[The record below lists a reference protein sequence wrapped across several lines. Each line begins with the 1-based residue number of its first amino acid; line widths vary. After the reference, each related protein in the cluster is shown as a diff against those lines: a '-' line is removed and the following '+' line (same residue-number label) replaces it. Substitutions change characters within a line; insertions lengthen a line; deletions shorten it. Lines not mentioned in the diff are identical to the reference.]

1 LELQRGQESAV
12 AIGLNAVIVGVTG
25 NSPRVLTV
33 EGAKH
38 RLASLEELEAL
49 PFGPLDS
56 SRGHTLEKNLRG
68 WVSEQTGLNL
78 GWVEQLYTFGDRDRG
93 AIERRGAPRVLSVAY
108 LALVRERDQP
118 IAGRARWKDY
128 YDFLPWEDWREG
140 CPSIIEREII
150 PLLCNWAD
158 SATESST
165 QMSRH
170 DRIAISFGRDE
181 AKWDQEKVLERYEL
195 LYEAGLVSEARRE
208 LSNQTAAGSFQ
219 LDKRNEGTITLSVGM
234 GRPMVLDHRRML
246 ATALGRLRGKIKY
259 RPVIFELMPS
269 TFTLFALQRVVEALA
284 GAPLH
289 KPNFR
294 RLVIKG
300 GLVEKTGQFQGTTVE
315 SGRPAQL
322 FRFRQEVLRERRTPG
337 VSFSGG

>member
-1 LELQRGQESAV
+1 MELKRGQEEDV
-12 AIGLNAVIVGVTG
+12 AIGLNAVIVGVTWG
-25 NSPRVLTV
+25 SPRVLTV

-38 RLASLEELEAL
+38 RLASLEDLEAL
-49 PFGPLDS
+49 PFGPLDPG
-56 SRGHTLEKNLRG
+56 RGHTLEKNLRG

-93 AIERRGAPRVLSVAY
+93 AIERKGAPRVLSVAY
-108 LALVRERDQP
+108 LALVREWDQP

-128 YDFLPWEDWREG
+128 YNFLPWEDWRGG

-150 PLLCNWAD
+150 PFLCNWAD
-158 SATESST
+158 SATEGSI

-170 DRIAISFGRDE
+170 DRIAISFGRNK

-195 LYEAGLVSEARRE
+195 LYEARLVSESCRE
-208 LSNQTAAGSFQ
+208 LSNETIAGSFQ
-219 LDKRNEGTITLSVGM
+219 LEKMNEGAVSLSVGM

-259 RPVIFELMPS
+259 RPVVFELMPS
-269 TFTLFALQRVVEALA
+269 TFTLFALQQVVEALA

-300 GLVEKTGQFQGTTVE
+300 GLVEETGQFQGPTVE

-322 FRFRQEVLRERRTPG
+322 FRFRQEVLREQRTPG

>member
-1 LELQRGQESAV
+1 MEFQRGQEAAV
-12 AIGLNAVIVGVTG
+12 AIGLNAVIVGVTW

-49 PFGPLDS
+49 PFGPLDPG
-56 SRGHTLEKNLRG
+56 RGHTLEKDLRG

-93 AIERRGAPRVLSVAY
+93 ASERRGAPRVLSVAY

-128 YDFLPWEDWREG
+128 YDFLPWEDWRGG
-140 CPSIIEREII
+140 CPSILEREII

-158 SATESST
+158 STTESST

-195 LYEAGLVSEARRE
+195 LYEAGLVLEARRE
-208 LSNQTAAGSFQ
+208 LSNQTVAGSFP
-219 LDKRNEGTITLSVGM
+219 LEKRDEGAVNLSVGM

-259 RPVIFELMPS
+259 RPVVFELMPS

-300 GLVEKTGQFQGTTVE
+300 GLVEETGQFQGPTVE